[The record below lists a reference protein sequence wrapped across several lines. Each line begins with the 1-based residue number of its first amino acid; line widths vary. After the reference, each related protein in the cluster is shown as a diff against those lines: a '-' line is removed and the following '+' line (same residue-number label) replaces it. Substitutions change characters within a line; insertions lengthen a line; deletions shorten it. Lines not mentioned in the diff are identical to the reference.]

1 MKSLLPRLLII
12 ALLFVTLGQGA
23 AHADSGHTL
32 FITSAVENAND
43 TVTFP
48 LHRGTS
54 KGQTVYYII
63 LDTSNGALADQW
75 GVNRSQKLAN
85 AINSTAVQRVTVSN
99 GVWDF
104 AGTVNFAIT
113 STVVAGPTG
122 FPPLVAEPGAEGDGD
137 YSPLVQLPD
146 GSIVNA
152 PHIANATGQ
161 GDKVV
166 SLDLTNMQ
174 VTYKLTHG
182 FANGKAVNYVS
193 TDASARD
200 VAALEG
206 VTFVEKLK
214 NAPRFDDDSTASAL
228 TSLAAFI
235 NGQTGAANPQRQGL
249 NSALL
254 DGLDPLNV
262 LRWTPNQGRYS
273 PLWDV
278 HPAQWSAQ
286 AISSGQNLRQQDWND
301 IQNLV
306 DHGLVTG
313 PGGAPFASAKFIVN
327 CPIVSEQ

>member
-1 MKSLLPRLLII
+1 MKNVLACLLII
-12 ALLFVTLGQGA
+12 ALLFVTVGQGA
-23 AHADSGHTL
+23 AHADGGRTL
-32 FITSAVENAND
+32 FIKSAVENPND

-48 LHRGTS
+48 LYRGTS

-85 AINSTAVQRVTVSN
+85 LVNSTAVQHVTIAN
-99 GVWDF
+99 GSWNF
-104 AGTVNFAIT
+104 PGTVNFAIT
-113 STVVAGPTG
+113 NTVVAGPTG

-152 PHIANATGQ
+152 PHLANATGQ

-166 SLDLTNMQ
+166 SLDLTNMK

-200 VAALEG
+200 AAALEG
-206 VTFVEKLK
+206 VTFVEKL
-214 NAPRFDDDSTASAL
+214 NNGQRFGDDSTASGL

-254 DGLDPLNV
+254 DGLDPLNI

-278 HPAQWSAQ
+278 HPAQWSVQ
-286 AISSGQNLRQQDWND
+286 AISSGQNLRQEDWND

-306 DHGLVTG
+306 DHGLITG
-313 PGGAPFASAKFIVN
+313 PGGAAFASARFIVN
-327 CPIVSEQ
+327 CPIVSEE